1 MKRILTILAIALA
14 IAIEAEAQSVRLGD
28 RIPDMQL
35 DRELAI
41 TSKEYVCLS
50 FVHTE
55 SAPCLLAIETL
66 CRIVS
71 DYTDHIEIVF
81 VSNQEDEVTED
92 IVCLANDV
100 DISIFNDKESHAFKA
115 FGIKH
120 VPYTVIYSTKRNR
133 VEWFGSVQQLNEETI
148 ERIINKKK

>member
-1 MKRILTILAIALA
+1 MLNSCDRMKRILTILAIALA
-14 IAIEAEAQSVRLGD
+14 IAIEAEAQSIRLGD

-66 CRIVS
+66 CRVVS

-81 VSNQEDEVTED
+81 VSNQEDEITEENCQYKLQKD
-92 IVCLANDV
+92 SWYITG
-100 DISIFNDKESHAFKA
+100 
-115 FGIKH
+115 FGA
-120 VPYTVIYSTKRNR
+120 T
-133 VEWFGSVQQLNEETI
+133 W
-148 ERIINKKK
+148 